1 MKLQQLRLVVEVY
14 RQGNHISKTAE
25 ALHISQPAI
34 SKHIQL
40 LEDELGFAIFDRK
53 RNRIVG
59 ATDAGKEMIAIA
71 QRVLADVENIRK
83 LGAEKAN
90 DEQGTL
96 TIATTHTQAR
106 YLLPRVVQR
115 FVQKHPTI
123 QLRLR
128 QGNPTRVCEMVES
141 GEADL
146 AIGSETTRPFS
157 GLVRFPS
164 HVMSRSLIAPL
175 GHPLM
180 RARKLTL
187 AQISQF
193 PIITYD
199 PAYSGRW
206 KVMEAFQRAGLTPN
220 IVFGA
225 VDADVSKAYVEMGL
239 GIAVLATAT
248 YDKKK
253 DRGLAAKDVSYLFEP
268 STVFVTLR
276 AKAYLR
282 RSTYDFIQMFDA
294 RLKRDVIDAAL

>member
-1 MKLQQLRLVVEVY
+1 MKLQQLRHAVEVF
-14 RQGNHISKTAE
+14 RQGNHISKAAE
-25 ALHISQPAI
+25 ALHTSQPAI

-40 LEDELGFAIFDRK
+40 LEEELGFAIFDRK

-59 ATDAGKEMIAIA
+59 VTDAGEEMIAIA
-71 QRVLADVENIRK
+71 QRILADVDNIKK
-83 LGAEKAN
+83 LGAETAN
-90 DEQGTL
+90 HEQGTL

-128 QGNPTRVCEMVES
+128 QGNPTRICEMVES

-146 AIGSETTRPFS
+146 AIGSETTRQFP

-164 HVMSRSLIAPL
+164 YTLSRSVITLA
-175 GHPLM
+175 GHPLQ
-180 RARKLTL
+180 RIRKPTL
-187 AQISQF
+187 AQIAQY

-199 PAYSGRW
+199 PSYSGRW
-206 KVMEAFQRAGLTPN
+206 KVIDAFQRAGLEPN

-225 VDADVSKAYVEMGL
+225 VDADVSKTYVEMGL

-248 YDKKK
+248 FDRKK
-253 DRGLAAKDVSYLFEP
+253 DRGLAAKDVSHLFEP

-276 AKAYLR
+276 SKAYLR
-282 RSTYDFIQMFDA
+282 RSTYEFIQMFDG